1 MVLEY
6 TVGSCRWLFDRGFY
20 NGYFEENWNEK
31 GSTTMMAKFNN
42 VINSTRPVL
51 VDFYADW
58 CGPCK
63 QMPAI
68 LKQVKD
74 ELKEQVRIIKVD
86 VDRNPLIATKYQIRS
101 IPTLMLF
108 KEGELIWTGMGVR
121 SANEI
126 KRLVKQ
132 QIASS

>member
-1 MVLEY
+1 
-6 TVGSCRWLFDRGFY
+6 
-20 NGYFEENWNEK
+20 
-31 GSTTMMAKFNN
+31 MMAKFNN

-132 QIASS
+132 QIAST